1 MGGHDIPHKDIVRRY
16 KRSLE
21 NLPQYCRMAD
31 EFYLFDASTTP
42 VRLIVARTDAEETV
56 HDPEALKHIQ
66 SRSRNGFPTTNPTL
80 TGSTVPGIHP
90 MPIHMATTKAKHA
103 KHPKSRRI
111 LVHEYP

>member
-42 VRLIVARTDAEETV
+42 VCLIVARTDAEETV
-56 HDPEALKHIQ
+56 HDPEALFFSPTDHCSPITSPFPWFMAV
-66 SRSRNGFPTTNPTL
+66 SRARQLLAVVESG
-80 TGSTVPGIHP
+80 
-90 MPIHMATTKAKHA
+90 
-103 KHPKSRRI
+103 
-111 LVHEYP
+111 